1 MSKAG
6 ENNKTI
12 DEHVDLAAERL
23 AELFIEQAKY
33 NRSHKGSVNPQQTQ
47 YIEQIK
53 LHLRYSWDLVFRDET
68 NEYHYPMAV
77 SPSMK
82 KQFKKPGIYKWNIYK
97 DSPDDQKKIY
107 IGEAAILCPSR
118 IQGYLTPGSS
128 QRTNI
133 RIKNLFCELINQG
146 LKIRLEVL
154 NLQHSTIG
162 KTPVTKEDLAN
173 KYVRR
178 YIEAIMITH
187 YQDKNYTLLNL

>member
-1 MSKAG
+1 MSNSQKSD
-6 ENNKTI
+6 NDNY
-12 DEHVDLAAERL
+12 VDLAAERL

-33 NRSHKGSVNPQQTQ
+33 NRSNKKLRNPQTPQ

-53 LHLRYSWDLVFRDET
+53 LHLRYSWDPVFMDET
-68 NEYHYPMAV
+68 NEYHYPMAI

-82 KQFKKPGIYKWNIYK
+82 QQYKKPAIYKWNIYK
-97 DSPDDQKKIY
+97 HSPDDQKKIY
-107 IGEAAILCPSR
+107 IGEATILCPSR
-118 IQGYLTPGSS
+118 IQGYLTPGPS
-128 QRTNI
+128 QHTNI
-133 RIKNLFCELINQG
+133 RMKNIFSEFINQG

-162 KTPVTKEDLAN
+162 KIPVTQEDLSS

-187 YQDKNYTLLNL
+187 YQNKNYTLLNQ